1 MKLGQITSYIDVAQV
16 VLYVF
21 WAFFAGLIYY
31 IQREGRREGFP
42 LFSEPSNTYKKNDFL
57 FMPEPKVYRLPHGG
71 TVLAPNGKVDD
82 RDLRAAKTAPWPGAP
97 FEPIGD
103 PMLAAVGPGSYAERS
118 NTVDLTH
125 EGQTKIVPMRVAT
138 NFALEARD
146 PDPRGMA
153 VVGADGNVG
162 GTVKDVWVD
171 RSEVIIR
178 YLEVD
183 IAGGGRSVLLP
194 MTFASINGR
203 RGTVKVNAILGAQ
216 FAQVPALAN
225 ANQVTLLEEDKIC
238 GYYGGGLLYAEPS
251 RMEPLL

>member
-31 IQREGRREGFP
+31 IRREDRREGYP

-57 FMPEPKVYRLPHGG
+57 FLPEPKVFRLPHGG
-71 TVLAPNGKVDD
+71 TASSPSGKVDD

-97 FEPIGD
+97 LEPTGD

-125 EGQTKIVPMRVAT
+125 EGQPKIVPMRVAT
-138 NFALEARD
+138 NFALETRD
-146 PDPRGMA
+146 PDPRGMT
-153 VVGADGNVG
+153 VVGADGIAG

-183 IAGGGRSVLLP
+183 ITGGGRSVLLP

-216 FAQVPALAN
+216 FGQVPALAN
-225 ANQVTLLEEDKIC
+225 PNQVTLLEEDKIC